1 MKKLEVGLTLEQ
13 QFPLKVYAEKL
24 KSISAEQAQILV
36 VEMLRQ
42 NMMKDNAIKNLLNPN
57 PNE

>member
-24 KSISAEQAQILV
+24 KSISAEQARILV

-42 NMMKDNAIKNLLNPN
+42 NI
-57 PNE
+57 